1 MKSSFAGL
9 VVIIGTLA
17 LVACGETS
25 GEVTG
30 VVTEVDAETLTNVN
44 GFTVRSDDET
54 YEFVVDS
61 DTELEFPPAHLNEH
75 RVSGEPVQVTY
86 EERDGELYA
95 VSVEDG

>member
-1 MKSSFAGL
+1 MKSILVGL
-9 VVIIGTLA
+9 GVIIGSLA

-30 VVTEVDAETLTNVN
+30 VVTELDSKGLTHVD

-54 YEFVVDS
+54 FEFVVDS
-61 DTELEFPPAHLNEH
+61 GTKLEFPPAHLNEH
-75 RVSGEPVQVTY
+75 RVSGEPVTVTY